1 MQPWAMRKASQ
12 HYQLTATDALPAV
25 YLVYSSVL
33 TLLGQSLI
41 DKRHTE
47 LVRAEKPE
55 LFGGH
60 SRGQTTPLN
69 HAQSTGRKMF
79 RPEIPLHKLQNRQN
93 SRQFETVLG
102 LRYKVFPCH
111 LGMYFFTGN

>member
-1 MQPWAMRKASQ
+1 MRKASQ
-12 HYQLTATDALPAV
+12 HYRLTATDALPAV

-33 TLLGQSLI
+33 TLLSQSL
-41 DKRHTE
+41 
-47 LVRAEKPE
+47 LVHAEKHE
-55 LFGGH
+55 LLGGH

-93 SRQFETVLG
+93 SRHFETVLG